1 MDPAITIRNLPRAIT
16 RSLLESILTYNSIPW
31 KRIALFDPPEGQ
43 ETAEARVLLR
53 DNRALKTALRILNEC
68 EVSDQILS
76 CEASDWVEE
85 PQPAQQQRALVHDP
99 LPAPPA
105 WSAQPQDA
113 VSFPEKE
120 FLDTVMEEEAE
131 LEGEDEEEAKDDP
144 VPFSSLGLSPAVLDN
159 IRNLGFETAT
169 PIQALLIPPAL
180 EGCDLIGR
188 AQTGT
193 GKTLAFAIP
202 IAERLLARPGKG
214 IRALVLAPTR
224 ELAIQIKEVMDAVIQ
239 NTGLRAIVL
248 YGGESILDQMI
259 MLREEV
265 NIVIATPGRLLD
277 LQGRGRLRFDAS
289 EIMVLDEAD
298 RMLDMGF
305 LPQISAVFQ
314 CFYEHPQ
321 VLLLSAT
328 MPRELQRMTML
339 NLKNPVFID
348 AGAPDL
354 TPLEAVTQ
362 KVLYVTKEEKQRCLI
377 DLLNQE
383 KGTVLVFTRTKR
395 ATERLAQRLKAAGY
409 NATRI
414 HGDISQS
421 DRLRA
426 LGAFREGRCR
436 ILVATDVASRGLD
449 IEGIAH
455 VVNYDL
461 PMAPEDHLH
470 RIGRTARAGAK
481 GKATTFITHE
491 ERRRSLRE
499 FKTVLGQA

>member
-1 MDPAITIRNLPRAIT
+1 MDPAITIRNLPRKINHKV
-16 RSLLESILTYNSIPW
+16 LESILTYNAIPW
-31 KRIALFDPPEGQ
+31 KRIVRLDPDPNDTDLSAALI
-43 ETAEARVLLR
+43 LLK
-53 DNRALKTALRILNEC
+53 DGRALDTALRRLGEC
-68 EVSDQILS
+68 EVAGQILS
-76 CEASDWVEE
+76 CEASEWAE
-85 PQPAQQQRALVHDP
+85 PPRTRRPDTVLETDSIPAVCS
-99 LPAPPA
+99 APPPG
-105 WSAQPQDA
+105 SAY
-113 VSFPEKE
+113 PEDDILSPGLE
-120 FLDTVMEEEAE
+120 DDESEGEGEGEEAE
-131 LEGEDEEEAKDDP
+131 ENEEP
-144 VPFSSLGLSPAVLDN
+144 VPFSALGLSPGIQQN
-159 IRNLGFETAT
+159 IANMGFETAT
-169 PIQALLIPPAL
+169 PIQALLIPPAM

-193 GKTLAFAIP
+193 GKTLAFTIP

-224 ELAIQIKEVMDAVIQ
+224 ELAIQIKEVMEAVIQ
-239 NTGLRAIVL
+239 NTGLKTVVL

-259 MLREEV
+259 SLREEV
-265 NIVIATPGRLLD
+265 NIIIATPGRLLD

-289 EIMVLDEAD
+289 EIFVLDEAD

-305 LPQISAVFQ
+305 LPQISNVFH

-328 MPRELQRMTML
+328 VPRELQRMTML

-362 KVLYVTKEEKQRCLI
+362 KVLYVTNEEKQRCLF
-377 DLLNQE
+377 DLLNHE

-426 LGAFREGRCR
+426 LDAFREGRCR

-491 ERRRSLRE
+491 ERRRSFKE